1 MLQVGQRRS
10 LTDCFF
16 GAIVLFYFTAIC
28 FLGRLCRSQR
38 AGDYAGDDVVF
49 VGFGDFGFVEAAGF
63 QRLQRA
69 EVVEVDFAVDL
80 RAWNWCGLPR
90 GAGFLRF
97 RLRREPPV
105 RGRATA
111 ACGASRWT
119 AATSSGG
126 ACGTRWCAWDLDVE
140 RKGAGAFFV
149 E

>member
-1 MLQVGQRRS
+1 M
-10 LTDCFF
+10 TDCFF

-80 RAWNWCGLPR
+80 RGVEL
-90 GAGFLRF
+90 GAGFP
-97 RLRREPPV
+97 EE
-105 RGRATA
+105 RGFFAFAFGEDDQLA
-111 ACGASRWT
+111 AYPLLFGALADGLLELHQ
-119 AATSSGG
+119 AALAGLDG
-126 ACGTRWCAWDLDVE
+126 AVGDSLVE
-140 RKGAGAFFV
+140 REGGGAFFV
-149 E
+149 RVIEDA